1 MSKTSMIAPTAQK
14 LVELGQSVMGINQ
27 LKADLEEL
35 AAKKK
40 SLIDDLVPYFEIE
53 MAKAKKKTV
62 HIDCGDSISYT
73 VKRADYKGAVHYPTD
88 LLEEMA
94 IKQTE
99 MEGAVKAAK
108 APYDAELEILEI
120 KAKQDPR
127 TTQDPPTPR
136 WSVY

>member
-1 MSKTSMIAPTAQK
+1 MSKTSMIAPTAQY
-14 LVELGQSVMGINQ
+14 LVMLGEKVLGINQ
-27 LKADLEEL
+27 LKADLKEL
-35 AAKKK
+35 ENDKNVLLEA
-40 SLIDDLVPYFEIE
+40 LIPYFYI
-53 MAKAKKKTV
+53 MMDKAKKKTV

-88 LLEEMA
+88 RLEEMA

-127 TTQDPPTPR
+127 TTQDPPKPQ